1 MSRLGAGIA
10 IALGAICCTNPQSAI
25 ADPID
30 EAFALWSN
38 VTSTVTGKKSRK
50 RSTSKRS
57 AEMSQENAL
66 EPEPIPPLPVRK
78 DRDSAPA
85 KADAKSAPT
94 KNAEIVPDVWHP
106 DEIAAA
112 KSRCAAIL
120 ENVDAV
126 VIPQPPIKEREFGAP
141 TPVRLVGLGKGK
153 QVAFSPPAVVTCDM
167 VAALDTWI
175 VKRVQPLARKHLGAN
190 VIKVEVMSDYSCRKS
205 FGRVRNRLSEHAFAN
220 ALDIRGFV
228 TDKRQTAHLLDGW
241 GITRRAIAAEAAA
254 TKNEQDA
261 AAPIAADQTAKMN
274 ATIDKAAQPRNVKY
288 RLAAV
293 RLDGPE
299 SSVLARKAERAA
311 KVAALSLQV
320 QTERASTGKAK
331 FLRAAHAAACRIFGT
346 TLGPEANDAHLNHF
360 HVDMAKRKYKKICD

>member
-1 MSRLGAGIA
+1 MSRLGAGFA
-10 IALGAICCTNPQSAI
+10 IVLGAICCADQQSAI

-30 EAFALWSN
+30 DALAIWSN

-57 AEMSQENAL
+57 AEMAQENAL

-78 DRDSAPA
+78 DRDSARA
-85 KADAKSAPT
+85 KADANSAPT
-94 KNAEIVPDVWHP
+94 KNAEIVPDVWKP

-112 KSRCAAIL
+112 KSRCTAIL
-120 ENVDAV
+120 KNIDAV
-126 VIPQPPIKEREFGAP
+126 VIPQPPIKERECGAP
-141 TPVRLVGLGKGK
+141 APVRLISLGKRK
-153 QVAFSPPAVVTCDM
+153 RVTFSPPAVVTCDM

-175 VKRVQPLARKHLGAN
+175 VDRVQPLARKHLDAN
-190 VIKVEVMSDYSCRKS
+190 IIKVEVMSDYSCRKS
-205 FGRVRNRLSEHAFAN
+205 FGRVSNRLSEHAFAN

-228 TDKRQTAHLLDGW
+228 TDKTQTAYLLEGW

-254 TKNEQDA
+254 AKNAEDA
-261 AAPIAADQTAKMN
+261 AAPATADQPAKMN
-274 ATIDKAAQPRNVKY
+274 PTIDKAAQSRDVKY

-293 RLDGPE
+293 RLDGPDGY
-299 SSVLARKAERAA
+299 VLARKAERAA
-311 KVAALSLQV
+311 KVATLSLQV
-320 QTERASTGKAK
+320 QTERASSGKAK

>member
-1 MSRLGAGIA
+1 MSRVEAGFA
-10 IALGAICCTNPQSAI
+10 IALVAICCADQQNAI

-30 EAFALWSN
+30 EALAIWSN
-38 VTSTVTGKKSRK
+38 VTSTDTGKKSRK

-57 AEMSQENAL
+57 AEMAQENAL
-66 EPEPIPPLPVRK
+66 ESEHIPPLPVRK
-78 DRDSAPA
+78 DRDSAPS
-85 KADAKSAPT
+85 KVDVKSAPA
-94 KNAEIVPDVWHP
+94 KNAEIVPDVWQPH
-106 DEIAAA
+106 EIAAA

-120 ENVDAV
+120 KNVDAV
-126 VIPQPPIKEREFGAP
+126 VIPRPPLKERECGAP
-141 TPVRLVGLGKGK
+141 APVRLVSLGKGK
-153 QVAFSPPAVVTCDM
+153 QVAFSPPVIVTCDM

-175 VKRVQPLARKHLGAN
+175 LKRVQPLARKHLGAN

-205 FGRVRNRLSEHAFAN
+205 FGRVGNRLSEHAFAK

-228 TDKRQTAHLLDGW
+228 TDKRQTAFLLDGW
-241 GITRRAIAAEAAA
+241 GITRRAIAAEAATA
-254 TKNEQDA
+254 KSEQDA
-261 AAPIAADQTAKMN
+261 AAPIASDQTAKMK
-274 ATIDKAAQPRNVKY
+274 ATIEKAAQPRDVQY

-293 RLDGPE
+293 RLNGLE
-299 SSVLARKAERAA
+299 SSVLAHKVERAA

-331 FLRAAHAAACRIFGT
+331 FLRAAHAAACRIFST